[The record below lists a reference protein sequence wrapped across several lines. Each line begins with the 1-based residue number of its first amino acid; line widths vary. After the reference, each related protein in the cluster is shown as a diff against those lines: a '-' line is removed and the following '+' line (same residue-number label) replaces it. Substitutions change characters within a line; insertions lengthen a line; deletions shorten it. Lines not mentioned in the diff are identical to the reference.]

1 MKVTLLHHTPLH
13 IVAGAIRTCWASQ
26 AKSDSTSDTCGPED
40 RALIDRIG
48 NKAKHESVKNHMTYN
63 FFFEGITTKTLLAL
77 TRHDVGVEF
86 SVQST
91 RYTTKKA
98 VKNNTASYTLSKSDR
113 VNSYLEQINKMII
126 DCVENNEANDE
137 ISMLLPQAW
146 HYNLTCSMSLTA
158 VQHFLK
164 LRLKPDA
171 HWDIRDLANNILATI
186 PKDHLYLYEEYIPTS
201 KEITNE

>member
-26 AKSDSTSDTCGPED
+26 DKSDSTNGICGPED

-48 NKAKHESVKNHMTYN
+48 NKMKHESVKNHMTYN
-63 FFFEGITTKTLLAL
+63 FYFEGVTTKTLLAL

-98 VKNNTASYTLSKSDR
+98 VKNKTASYTESKSAKVNECLSKLND
-113 VNSYLEQINKMII
+113 MII
-126 DCVENNEANDE
+126 DCVDSNEANDE
-137 ISMLLPQAW
+137 ISLLLPQAW
-146 HYNLTCSMSLTA
+146 RYNLTCSMSLTA
-158 VQHFLK
+158 VQHFLR
-164 LRLKPDA
+164 LRLKRDA
-171 HWDIRDLANNILATI
+171 HWDIQNLATNIYEAI
-186 PKDHLYLYEEYIPTS
+186 PNDHKYLYEDSLI
-201 KEITNE
+201 